1 MDFLINLFWLVL
13 GFVLLSKGADW
24 FVDGAAGIA
33 TKLKIP
39 QIVIGLTI
47 VAMGTSAPEA
57 AVSISS
63 ALKGSAEITIGNV
76 VGSNII
82 NVLIILGVSGVIT
95 ALAVQKSTKWVDIP
109 VTIGLTVLLLL
120 MGLDGNIT
128 LIDGIILLVCF
139 VAYLTYLFVMTKKHP
154 EQAEEAALPAD
165 SNKKHFLLKAILMS
179 VVGLAAI
186 VLGSNCAV
194 DGATGIATFFG
205 VSDRII
211 GLTVIA
217 LGTSLPELFTSV
229 TAALKKNSDIAI
241 GNIVGSNL
249 FNILM
254 VVGLSSVITTVPFD
268 SKFIVDILFAI
279 GAMLIL
285 FLSCIVFKKV
295 GRITGIVM
303 LVLYAVYFVYL
314 LMTGSETEPTPEA
327 GEQLSSAASSI
338 ASALTS
344 MVG

>member
-1 MDFLINLFWLVL
+1 MGFVIDLLLLVL

-63 ALKGSAEITIGNV
+63 ALKGSADITIGNV
-76 VGSNII
+76 VGSNIL
-82 NVLIILGVSGVIT
+82 NVLIILGLSGVIT

-109 VTIGLTVLLLL
+109 VTIGVTVLLLL
-120 MGLDGNIT
+120 LGLDGT
-128 LIDGIILLVCF
+128 VSLLDGVILLVSF
-139 VAYLTYLFVMTKKHP
+139 AAYLTYLFVMTKKHP
-154 EQAEEAALPAD
+154 EQAEEAELPAD
-165 SNKKHFLLKAILMS
+165 LNKKYFLLKAIVMS
-179 VVGLAAI
+179 VVGLTAI
-186 VLGSNCAV
+186 ILGSNFAV
-194 DGATGIATFFG
+194 DGATGIAKLLG

-229 TAALKKNSDIAI
+229 TAAIKKNSDIAI

-249 FNILM
+249 FNILL
-254 VVGLSSVITTVPFD
+254 VVGLSAVITPVPFI
-268 SKFIVDILFAI
+268 SAFRIDILFAL

-285 FLSCIVFKKV
+285 FLACLIFKKV
-295 GRITGIVM
+295 NRITGIVM
-303 LVLYAVYFVYL
+303 LLTYVIYFIYL
-314 LMTGSETEPTPEA
+314 LTSGGEADPAPALPE
-327 GEQLSSAASSI
+327 GASSV

-344 MVG
+344 LVG

>member
-1 MDFLINLFWLVL
+1 MDYVINLLFLAL

-47 VAMGTSAPEA
+47 VAMGTSAPET

-63 ALKGSAEITIGNV
+63 ALKGSADITIGNV
-76 VGSNII
+76 VGSNIL

-109 VTIGLTVLLLL
+109 VTIGVTVLLLL
-120 MGLDGNIT
+120 LGFDGAVS
-128 LIDGIILLVCF
+128 LVDGIILLVCF
-139 VAYLTYLFVMTKKHP
+139 AAYLTYLFVMTKKHP
-154 EQAEEAALPAD
+154 EQAEESELPAD
-165 SNKKHFLLKAILMS
+165 LHKKHFLLKAIVMS
-179 VVGLAAI
+179 IVGLAAI
-186 VLGSNCAV
+186 IWGSDLAV
-194 DGATGIATFFG
+194 DGATGLAKLFG

-229 TAALKKNSDIAI
+229 TAAIKKNCDIAI

-249 FNILM
+249 FNILL
-254 VVGLSSVITTVPFD
+254 VVGLSAVIIDVPFD
-268 SKFIVDILFAI
+268 PAFRIDILFALA
-279 GAMLIL
+279 AMLIL
-285 FLSCIVFKKV
+285 FLSCLIFKKV
-295 GRITGIVM
+295 GRITGVIM
-303 LVLYAVYFVYL
+303 LLTYVIYFIYL
-314 LMTGSETEPTPEA
+314 LMGNAPVAETLPD
-327 GEQLSSAASSI
+327 ASSSV
-338 ASALTS
+338 ASLITAFI
-344 MVG
+344 